1 MGVKMNNLNK
11 HLVHKANLSEL
22 FTLGKYLTDGVILIH
37 KALTAQI
44 FRYFKRDT
52 QNLKET
58 AEALPKGKGK
68 PYALP
73 AEVELLNNRV
83 LAFRYNDSYC
93 FDYDYVKN
101 IIDATWCS
109 IKDLKFFVAKNKKGE
124 PWLKIYDEK
133 LMIGAIYA
141 IKDKKEK

>member
-1 MGVKMNNLNK
+1 MGVKMNNLNE

-22 FTLGKYLTDGVILIH
+22 FTLGKYLTDGEILIH
-37 KALTAQI
+37 KGYTAQI

-52 QNLKET
+52 MNLKKVVEQ
-58 AEALPKGKGK
+58 LPKGKGQL
-68 PYALP
+68 YVLP
-73 AEVELLNNRV
+73 AEVELLKNHV
-83 LAFRYNDSYC
+83 LAFRYNDFYC
-93 FDYDYVKN
+93 FNYDYVKN
-101 IIDATWCS
+101 IIDATWFS

-124 PWLKIYDEK
+124 PWLKIYNEK